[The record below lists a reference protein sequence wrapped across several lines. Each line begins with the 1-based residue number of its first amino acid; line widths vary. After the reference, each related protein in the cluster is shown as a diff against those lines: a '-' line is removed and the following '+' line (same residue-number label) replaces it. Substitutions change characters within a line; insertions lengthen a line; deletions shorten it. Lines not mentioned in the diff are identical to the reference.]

1 LFDKREAGIA
11 GGCHRKSY
19 FRMTG
24 EPPSNQIDIVAARR
38 FRTGRAM
45 ELDIVNLARAAG
57 IFVAA
62 GVRYHVADID
72 LPLELDLVVRDPQTA
87 RMYIIENKTTY
98 GYAANKEVIKDG
110 HPRLEG
116 VMQSTIY
123 LNEFSTGEI
132 LKEIIHE
139 SCRRKQAAR
148 DEMQVWDHDQASWQ
162 FQKAKKE
169 FERNRIEVDFD
180 AMELCSDG
188 PVGVKMTYETRDDCQ
203 TREFEIGLLGD
214 ELDGL
219 HYPMIDGIPQ
229 KLFTVESVYERFR
242 ALQGYHFRNIGFV
255 RRELAIAGTLEPGK
269 GLGQDGKDRTGF
281 EQSRADMSYW
291 DLVFQNVRA
300 LPSNF
305 WPPAEYE
312 WKYSAEKIQT
322 LGEAGIIGKTKY
334 RNWQKRAKGKTHLGA
349 WQCAHCPFK
358 TKCVSVEY
366 PEMRHQVADLMLD
379 DGNIE
384 PLATRLRE
392 ICRCTCRRSR
402 SGAGGSK
409 RGRILRH
416 QCREDALSRI
426 PRKGIVRRLR
436 RGRSGLQVR
445 HRLAAEASRHV
456 LDCPWRQRHHRPA
469 LLPHQREVRGLLG
482 TGSGGMINPSSH
494 F

>member
-1 LFDKREAGIA
+1 LQIFTLIDKAMLAQESREAYYSRTPRVWPSEASAELFDKREAGIA

-24 EPPSNQIDIVAARR
+24 EPPSNQIDVVSARR

-45 ELDIVNLARAAG
+45 ELDIVNLAKAAG

-62 GVRYHVADID
+62 GVRYHVTDIE
-72 LPLELDLVVRDPQTA
+72 LPLELDLVVRDPQTG

-110 HPRLEG
+110 RPRLEG

-132 LKEIIHE
+132 LKGIIHE

-148 DEMQVWDHDQASWQ
+148 DDMQVWDHDQTSWQ
-162 FQKAKKE
+162 FQTAKKE
-169 FERNRIEVDFD
+169 LERNRIEVDFD

-203 TREFEIGLLGD
+203 AREFEIGLFED
-214 ELDGL
+214 ELDGV
-219 HYPMIDGIPQ
+219 HYPMIDGLPQ

-242 ALQGYHFRNIGFV
+242 VLQGYHSRNIGFV
-255 RRELAIAGTLEPGK
+255 RRELARAGTLEPGK
-269 GLGQDGKDRTGF
+269 RPGQDGKDRTGF
-281 EQSRADMSYW
+281 EHSRADMSYW
-291 DLVFQNVRA
+291 DLVFKNVQA

-358 TKCVSVEY
+358 AKCVSVEY
-366 PEMRHQVADLMLD
+366 PEFRHQVADL
-379 DGNIE
+379 
-384 PLATRLRE
+384 
-392 ICRCTCRRSR
+392 
-402 SGAGGSK
+402 
-409 RGRILRH
+409 
-416 QCREDALSRI
+416 
-426 PRKGIVRRLR
+426 
-436 RGRSGLQVR
+436 
-445 HRLAAEASRHV
+445 LAADSEDEA
-456 LDCPWRQRHHRPA
+456 A
-469 LLPHQREVRGLLG
+469 
-482 TGSGGMINPSSH
+482 
-494 F
+494 

>member
-1 LFDKREAGIA
+1 
-11 GGCHRKSY
+11 
-19 FRMTG
+19 MTG

-219 HYPMIDGIPQ
+219 HYPMIDGLPQ